1 MFTPRLSLAAILMLG
16 ACTAPGTAPVQGPG
30 EVPEAVALLAA
41 PWQDLSTARL
51 LPEDGCYWYEHD
63 GPVERTLLPLR
74 TAEGR
79 PICTAQEGARAPV
92 QDSAVTPSSAG

>member
-1 MFTPRLSLAAILMLG
+1 MFKHSLTITALLVLG
-16 ACTAPGTAPVQGPG
+16 ACTAPGTTPTQAPG

-51 LPEDGCYWYEHD
+51 RPEDGCYWYEHD

-74 TAEGR
+74 TPEGR
-79 PICTAQEGARAPV
+79 PICTAP
-92 QDSAVTPSSAG
+92 AG